1 MWYNFNIAKQTYR
14 RIRDPIHG
22 LIDFSE
28 REQQLIDTQVFQRL
42 RRIRQLAMAFLIY
55 PSALHTRFDH
65 SVGVMHIAGRICT
78 RLQELNPDRISDED
92 IANVRFAALL
102 HDVGH
107 GPFSHLSENL
117 LEKFA
122 PAQTC
127 MGITCGKIHEKITID
142 IIRNDSQIKG
152 ILDDKERKFLIDM
165 IQGKPTRDWKRDIV
179 SSELDADKMDY
190 LLRDSYFAGVKY
202 GEYDLEK
209 LIESC
214 LIVDR
219 PETQSTRSETQLA
232 LDSEGLYALEQFM
245 LARYHMKQQ
254 VYWHE
259 VSLISDEM
267 ITRGITLAI
276 EDGNKRIAELYKY
289 PRRSKKDT
297 DQDYE
302 EKRKD
307 FVQNYLDYHDE
318 KVIDLL
324 RNCKQRKANKIFNRL
339 YNRELFNTITGLRFK
354 YEDMEIRDRLRKMV
368 ADPDRKRQCEKK
380 IAKCIGSNADVDYII
395 VNKPP
400 VRNLNYDGQPKPQ
413 SSEAVMIFEK
423 NNKKQDTLESVGE
436 YAGELFLARHYS
448 GTSPLEIVQVYA
460 PYQVSEKKER
470 KIQGILRSS

>member
-1 MWYNFNIAKQTYR
+1 MEKQTYR

-42 RRIRQLAMAFLIY
+42 RRIRQLAMVFLVY

-65 SVGVMHIAGRICT
+65 SIGVMHIAGRICT
-78 RLQELNPDRISDED
+78 SLQELSPDRISDED
-92 IANVRFAALL
+92 VANVRFAALL
-102 HDVGH
+102 HDIGH

-117 LEKFA
+117 LEKFS
-122 PAQTC
+122 PAQTN
-127 MGITCGKIHEKITID
+127 MEIAPGRVHEKITID
-142 IIRNDSQIKG
+142 IIRNDSQIKD

-165 IQGKPTRDWKRDIV
+165 IQGKPTRDWRHDVI

-214 LIVDR
+214 LVVDR
-219 PETQSTRSETQLA
+219 PKTQLARPETQLA
-232 LDSEGLYALEQFM
+232 LNSEGLYALEQFM

-254 VYWHE
+254 VYSHE

-267 ITRGITLAI
+267 IIRGITLAI
-276 EDGNKRIAELYKY
+276 EEGNKQIAKLYKY
-289 PRRSKKDT
+289 PRRNKKDT

-302 EKRKD
+302 KKRKD
-307 FVQNYLDYHDE
+307 FVQNYLNYHDE

-354 YEDMEIRDRLRKMV
+354 YEDMAIRDCLQEMV
-368 ADPDRKRQCEKK
+368 ADSDRKRRCEKK
-380 IAKCIGSNADVDYII
+380 IAECIGPNADADYII
-395 VNKPP
+395 VNKPA
-400 VRNLNYDGQPKPQ
+400 VRNLNYDSQSKTQ
-413 SSEAVMIFEK
+413 SSEAVMIFDE
-423 NNKKQDTLESVGE
+423 NNKKQDRLEALGE
-436 YAGELFLARHYS
+436 YAGELFLARYYD
-448 GTSPLEIVQVYA
+448 GASPLEIVQVYA

-470 KIQGILRSS
+470 KIQDILRSS